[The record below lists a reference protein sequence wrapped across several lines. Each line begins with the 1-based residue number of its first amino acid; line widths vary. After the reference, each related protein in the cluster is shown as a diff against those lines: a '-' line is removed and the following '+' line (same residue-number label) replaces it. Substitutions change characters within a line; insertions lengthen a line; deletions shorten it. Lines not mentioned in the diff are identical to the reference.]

1 MHYFDNNTDILK
13 IATGNPFFKISFG
26 IKPLHKNVYVRKQQS
41 GQTILELSIFESLEK
56 NGVFGQP
63 SNTNVVTL
71 VK

>member
-13 IATGNPFFKISFG
+13 IATGNPFLKISFG

-56 NGVFGQP
+56 
-63 SNTNVVTL
+63 
-71 VK
+71 